1 MRTKRKIAPLLVMFL
16 AIVSCRTAPVND
28 VSRLDPAPMTYLIHA
43 GTLLTGTGEKLSD
56 RGILV
61 SDGTIQKVG
70 SWTETRRAHPDL
82 AVLDASSDTV
92 MPGLIDA
99 HAHVEGLGLALETVS
114 LVDTKSY
121 EEVIDRI
128 AARAATA
135 APGEWI
141 IGRGWDQNDWPDKSF
156 PTAAPLDLRVP
167 DNPVWVSRID
177 GHASLANTAAM
188 RAAGVTA
195 ATLDPEGGRIL
206 RDLEGNPTGVFV
218 DTAEGVINRVV
229 PPPTRAERKRR
240 LAAAASEIAS
250 KGLTE
255 VHDTGVDGV
264 TVELLRELVD
274 EGDLP
279 IRVYAM
285 LSDNPALI
293 ERWFAQGPLIGYGDL
308 VTVRAVKIYA
318 DGALGSR
325 GASLLEPYADEP
337 SNTGLMISSTEHIRD
352 VARRGKQAG
361 FQVNTHAIGD
371 RGVRSVIDAYEAAG
385 VQPSDR
391 FRIEHL
397 QVIAPEDVP
406 RLTRLGII
414 ASMQPTHATS
424 DMPWAERRIGP
435 DRIRGA
441 YAWRTILDAGGRI
454 AFGSDFPVE
463 QVNPWHGVHAAVTRQ
478 DFSESPPGGWYP
490 EQRLS
495 VVEALQGFSSGAAYA
510 AFEETRRGILT
521 SGRDADLT
529 ITASDPTTSDSQK
542 LYETKVLYTIVG
554 GKIAYSR
561 ERMIQAE

>member
-1 MRTKRKIAPLLVMFL
+1 MRASRSIAPILVLSL
-16 AIVSCRTAPVND
+16 AIVSCRTAPATD
-28 VSRLDPAPMTYLIHA
+28 PSRLDPPPTTYLIHA

-56 RGILV
+56 RGIVV
-61 SDGTIQKVG
+61 SEGRIESIG

-82 AVLDASSDTV
+82 PVLDASRNTV

-99 HAHVEGLGLALETVS
+99 HAHVEGLGQSLETVS
-114 LVDTKSY
+114 LVDTTSY
-121 EEVIDRI
+121 EEVIERI
-128 AARAATA
+128 AARAENAL
-135 APGEWI
+135 PGEWI
-141 IGRGWDQNDWPDKSF
+141 LGRGWDQNDWPDKSF
-156 PTAAPLDLRVP
+156 PTAEALDRRVP

-195 ATLDPEGGRIL
+195 ATVDPPGGRIL
-206 RDLEGNPTGVFV
+206 RDGDGNPTGVFV
-218 DTAEGVINRVV
+218 DAAEGVINRVV
-229 PPPTRAERKRR
+229 PPATRAERKRR

-250 KGLTE
+250 NGLTQ

-264 TVELLRELVD
+264 TIDLYRELAD

-285 LSDNPALI
+285 LSDNAALI
-293 ERWFAQGPLIGYGDL
+293 ERWFAQGPLMDYRDL
-308 VTVRAVKIYA
+308 VTVRAVKLYA

-325 GASLLEPYADEP
+325 GASLLAPYADEP
-337 SNTGLMISSTEHIRD
+337 SNSGLMISSTEHIQD
-352 VARRGKQAG
+352 VATRGRQAG

-406 RLTRLGII
+406 RLSRLGII

-478 DFSESPPGGWYP
+478 NFSGQPPGGWYP
-490 EQRLS
+490 QQRLS
-495 VVEALQGFSSGAAYA
+495 VVEALQGFSSGAAYGS
-510 AFEETRRGILT
+510 FEETRRGTIT
-521 SGRDADLT
+521 PGKDADLT
-529 ITASDPTTSDSQK
+529 ITATDPTSSDSQK
-542 LYETKVLYTIVG
+542 LYETEVRYTIVG
-554 GKIAYSR
+554 GKISYAR
-561 ERMIQAE
+561 EE